1 MEILL
6 KDERSKK
13 AFAKKHLE
21 LVDVIHEHI
30 GSMPSATVSWSGHS
44 FCVETDAGKIHID
57 EQCDLF

>member
-30 GSMPSATVSWSGHS
+30 GS